1 MEWFEETYH
10 PRWRQRMAMD
20 RIVLH
25 QHTGLQEV
33 LIFDNAELGRVLVL
47 DGVVQTSALDEFIYH
62 EMMTHPALIAHG
74 AARDVLIIGGGDG
87 GALEEV
93 LKHPGVARVT
103 LVELDPKVVEIARR
117 WLAEINRGAFDDPR
131 VELLFADG
139 VEFVARSDRRFDVVM
154 LDSTDP
160 LGPGEVL
167 FTEAFY
173 RNCHARLRPGGILVG
188 QGGNPLVE
196 PARLR
201 ACRERLGRVFADV
214 SVLLGAVPSF
224 LGGPFVVAWACDDP
238 GKRELG
244 VAELAARPCPAG
256 LRWYSA
262 AGHAAAFVQP
272 PWLAAAW
279 R

>member
-1 MEWFEETYH
+1 
-10 PRWRQRMAMD
+10 
-20 RIVLH
+20 V
-25 QHTGLQEV
+25 
-33 LIFDNAELGRVLVL
+33 
-47 DGVVQTSALDEFIYH
+47 
-62 EMMTHPALIAHG
+62 
-74 AARDVLIIGGGDG
+74 
-87 GALEEV
+87 
-93 LKHPGVARVT
+93 RVT